1 MTTDNYKLRLHY
13 ETLADKLTLA
23 PLWRRYAA
31 ELALALCGE
40 DESAAQKFF
49 EGWKPEKDPLSF
61 KKGADEAVSNA
72 QAELC
77 LPLIEAERQAFIKAE
92 HGRLQAVVGMDY
104 WDAKTEETKYFHMY
118 IEDGRE
124 AEVQPDPYDLSLSEL
139 ASLPDL
145 VKRVERI
152 GTVSYLAFFNIY
164 PRDTQRLK
172 LLDGLQSRL
181 THCKPCSGAELA
193 ELFDGHDAYLDWKL
207 NDPVR
212 VIM

>member
-61 KKGADEAVSNA
+61 KKGADGAVSRA
-72 QAELC
+72 QTELC

-104 WDAKTEETKYFHMY
+104 
-118 IEDGRE
+118 
-124 AEVQPDPYDLSLSEL
+124 
-139 ASLPDL
+139 
-145 VKRVERI
+145 
-152 GTVSYLAFFNIY
+152 
-164 PRDTQRLK
+164 
-172 LLDGLQSRL
+172 
-181 THCKPCSGAELA
+181 
-193 ELFDGHDAYLDWKL
+193 
-207 NDPVR
+207 
-212 VIM
+212 